1 MKILIMGL
9 PGSGKT
15 TLARHLFTNIKKKA
29 TIQWFNADTVRE
41 IFNDWDFSEQGRI
54 NQAKRMKV
62 LAEDSGTDYVICDFV
77 APTEEIRKIFDAD
90 LTIWLNTIDEG
101 RFEDTNKVFEKPSHV
116 DIEIDHFLNNTEM
129 KGLLDDVVTR

>member
-15 TLARHLFTNIKKKA
+15 TLANYLFKKIKKKA
-29 TIQWFNADTVRE
+29 TIEWFNADTVRK
-41 IFNDWDFSEQGRI
+41 IFDDWDFSEQGRI
-54 NQAKRMKV
+54 NQAKRMKI

-90 LTIWLNTIDEG
+90 FTIWLNTIDEG
-101 RFEDTNKVFEKPSHV
+101 RFEDTNKVFESPESA
-116 DIEIDHFLNNTEM
+116 
-129 KGLLDDVVTR
+129 DVVIDYFYNEEEMDKLIDVITS

>member
-15 TLARHLFTNIKKKA
+15 TLAKHLYEKIKKKN

-41 IFNDWDFSEQGRI
+41 LFNDWDFSEQGRI
-54 NQAKRMKV
+54 NQAKRMKI

-77 APTEEIRKIFDAD
+77 APTEKIRKIFDAD

-101 RFEDTNKVFEKPSHV
+101 RFEDTNKVFESPSKV
-116 DIEIDHFLNNTEM
+116 DIVIDHFYNEEEM
-129 KGLLDDVVTR
+129 DKLIDVITS

>member
-15 TLARHLFTNIKKKA
+15 TLAKHLYEKIKKKN

-41 IFNDWDFSEQGRI
+41 LFNDWDFSEQGRI
-54 NQAKRMKV
+54 NQANRMKI

-77 APTEEIRKIFDAD
+77 APTEQIRKIFDAD

-101 RFEDTNKVFEKPSHV
+101 RYEDTNKVFESPSNA
-116 DIEIDHFLNNTEM
+116 DIVIDHFYNEKEM
-129 KGLLDDVVTR
+129 DELINVITS

>member
-15 TLARHLFTNIKKKA
+15 TLAKHLYKQIKKKN

-54 NQAKRMKV
+54 NQANRMKI
-62 LAEDSGTDYVICDFV
+62 LSEDSGTDYVICDFV
-77 APTEEIRKIFDAD
+77 APTEQIRKIFDAD

-101 RFEDTNKVFEKPSHV
+101 RYEDTNKVFESPTNA
-116 DIEIDHFLNNTEM
+116 DIVIDHFYNEKEM
-129 KGLLDDVVTR
+129 DELIDVITS

>member
-15 TLARHLFTNIKKKA
+15 TLAKHLYEKIKKKN

-41 IFNDWDFSEQGRI
+41 LFNDWDFSEQGRI
-54 NQAKRMKV
+54 NQANRMKI

-77 APTEEIRKIFDAD
+77 APIEESRKIFDAD
-90 LTIWLNTIDEG
+90 FTIWLNTIDEG
-101 RFEDTNKVFEKPSHV
+101 RYEDTNKVFESPTNA
-116 DIEIDHFLNNTEM
+116 DIVIDHLYNEKEM
-129 KGLLDDVVTR
+129 DELIDVITS